1 MRSLGQ
7 NPSEEELVEMV
18 EEADS
23 DGNGSI
29 EFHEFLGLMVHLMNK
44 HDPEEEIKHAFS
56 VFDKAQTALFTRTE
70 RSSFEMSPVFE
81 FQKTLAKFDM
91 AYIWSGRAHKGKDDC
106 IFRDRAD
113 SGV

>member
-70 RSSFEMSPVFE
+70 RSHFEMSPVFE
-81 FQKTLAKFDM
+81 FKKNLVNS
-91 AYIWSGRAHKGKDDC
+91 IWLLSGLEEPTEWQWDGESTRL
-106 IFRDRAD
+106 
-113 SGV
+113 

>member
-1 MRSLGQ
+1 MSLIAQDKLIPTWDCQELGVVMRSLGQ

-56 VFDKAQTALFTRTE
+56 VFDKA
-70 RSSFEMSPVFE
+70 
-81 FQKTLAKFDM
+81 
-91 AYIWSGRAHKGKDDC
+91 
-106 IFRDRAD
+106 
-113 SGV
+113 